1 MASFSPTIRLS
12 RVDLPRWPAQDG
24 HVPATLKQTWKARW
38 SQKCQA
44 LERLYSTGLGPLRRQ
59 GRRWRVTI
67 RHFSTHY
74 HLDTPLPSTITRR
87 ICALGV
93 ANRILTVNVSQK
105 SRYALKAVLELSFR
119 FGQGPISISQIA
131 KAQAI
136 PARFLEA
143 ILAQLKRGVRGS
155 RRGNEGG
162 YILARPPAEVSVGD
176 VLQVL
181 QGQPL
186 SRCALTT
193 RKPSAACWGLR
204 LRQVVGA
211 CLRGCGGGIQLDELP
226 GSDRRYRPPCAQG
239 PHLFHLDGESFPL
252 AART

>member
-1 MASFSPTIRLS
+1 
-12 RVDLPRWPAQDG
+12 
-24 HVPATLKQTWKARW
+24 
-38 SQKCQA
+38 
-44 LERLYSTGLGPLRRQ
+44 
-59 GRRWRVTI
+59 
-67 RHFSTHY
+67 
-74 HLDTPLPSTITRR
+74 
-87 ICALGV
+87 
-93 ANRILTVNVSQK
+93 VNVSQK

-143 ILAQLKRGVRGS
+143 ILAQLKRRGFVAS

-186 SRCALTT
+186 STLCANHPQAECPHAGDCVFVKLWERACAAVEAVYNSTNFQDLT
-193 RKPSAACWGLR
+193 
-204 LRQVVGA
+204 
-211 CLRGCGGGIQLDELP
+211 D
-226 GSDRRYRPPCAQG
+226 RYR
-239 PHLFHLDGESFPL
+239 
-252 AART
+252 AALRAKAPTYSI